1 MGLRTVVKVAYINT
15 RGKLL
20 KKYEP
25 AKFLKLAMKQAHMP
39 IQLLYWSNMG
49 GKWRQGTKIAGARR
63 SNVFF
68 YQRKME
74 IYVTR

>member
-1 MGLRTVVKVAYINT
+1 
-15 RGKLL
+15 
-20 KKYEP
+20 
-25 AKFLKLAMKQAHMP
+25 MKQAHMA
-39 IQLLYWSNMG
+39 IQLLYWSNVG